1 MALDAN
7 TEALVLW
14 SIQHYDYGTV
24 SSVCLIAAKCETCRN
39 EGGGWWGRESEGE
52 RASKRDKF
60 HAQATSSVRMCMQ
73 THLCT
78 RISMHAYV
86 YVSGHPCTGAGESG
100 RAGDRGAG
108 AQAAASR
115 GNDAA
120 DRAQAHRQRRAREA
134 GVPERSKAE
143 PRGQVALP
151 LVFAHASATEPER
164 GRTVQTPLRLQRGRR
179 TRVQGLCVPCSNRVT
194 LCGFTTRACTQTHRH
209 ARAHTHTH
217 THTTGLRVPRRGGG
231 ALPVARLREDAARD
245 QGPHRRVGPLA
256 SRGVNAR
263 APAHSARGADSLGH
277 RPKDACA
284 CARMPWPSCHLCA
297 RRCINEDICLC
308 VYRCGLAGPTAPPF
322 AQGLCGPQRAGPV
335 CRRQR

>member
-1 MALDAN
+1 MKRDGYRVTPFIHVAFKRMQVPVKTDCYHVTNKREIEVGQTKTLEFEVALDAN

-39 EGGGWWGRESEGE
+39 EGGGWWRRESEGE
-52 RASKRDKF
+52 RASQRDKF

-143 PRGQVALP
+143 PL
-151 LVFAHASATEPER
+151 
-164 GRTVQTPLRLQRGRR
+164 
-179 TRVQGLCVPCSNRVT
+179 
-194 LCGFTTRACTQTHRH
+194 
-209 ARAHTHTH
+209 
-217 THTTGLRVPRRGGG
+217 
-231 ALPVARLREDAARD
+231 
-245 QGPHRRVGPLA
+245 
-256 SRGVNAR
+256 
-263 APAHSARGADSLGH
+263 
-277 RPKDACA
+277 
-284 CARMPWPSCHLCA
+284 
-297 RRCINEDICLC
+297 
-308 VYRCGLAGPTAPPF
+308 
-322 AQGLCGPQRAGPV
+322 
-335 CRRQR
+335 

>member
-1 MALDAN
+1 MQVPVKTDCYHVTNKREIEVGQTKTLEFEVALDAN

-52 RASKRDKF
+52 RASQRDKF

-151 LVFAHASATEPER
+151 LVFAYASATEPER

-194 LCGFTTRACTQTHRH
+194 LCGFTTRACTQTRTH
-209 ARAHTHTH
+209 AHTHTH
-217 THTTGLRVPRRGGG
+217 THTHHRSASTPSRRRGAACGSITRECRARSRPTSTRRTAGVPRRQR
-231 ALPVARLREDAARD
+231 AR
-245 QGPHRRVGPLA
+245 
-256 SRGVNAR
+256 SR
-263 APAHSARGADSLGH
+263 PF
-277 RPKDACA
+277 CT
-284 CARMPWPSCHLCA
+284 W
-297 RRCINEDICLC
+297 
-308 VYRCGLAGPTAPPF
+308 CGLAGPP
-322 AQGLCGPQRAGPV
+322 AQRCVCMCTHALAFVSSLCT
-335 CRRQR
+335 